1 MSNRAYAPRDD
12 DAAIDAAIA
21 RAATAL
27 KGGSVR
33 ISPQNVAKRAAMYLN
48 RVSKEYILNRIKRMD
63 QARRNELGLIEKKSR
78 LDLSATRPL
87 RVRRVGSC

>member
-1 MSNRAYAPRDD
+1 
-12 DAAIDAAIA
+12 
-21 RAATAL
+21 
-27 KGGSVR
+27 
-33 ISPQNVAKRAAMYLN
+33 MYLN

>member
-12 DAAIDAAIA
+12 DATIDAAIK
-21 RAATAL
+21 RAATAM
-27 KGGSVR
+27 KGGSLR
-33 ISPQNVAKRAAMYLN
+33 ISPQNVARRAALYLS
-48 RVSKEYILNRIKRMD
+48 RVSKEYILNRIRGMD
-63 QARRNELGLIEKKSR
+63 QARRNELGLIVKKPR